1 VTQPVRLV
9 VYSDYLCPWCYLAEH
24 RLEQLRAE
32 AGGALELEW
41 RSFLLRPRPEPGR
54 DLLKFVRYTQSWL
67 RPASEPDA
75 PVFRVWESTEGP
87 PSHSV
92 PAHLAAK
99 AAAALGPD
107 AFAALHGRLLR
118 AYFEES
124 RDISAAAT
132 LRALWA
138 EAGLPEAAFASVGD
152 ERHLAET
159 LAEHDEAI
167 SLGITGVPAVR
178 VAGTD
183 AFVLGAQPLATYRR
197 WLERLRAG
205 VLDEAS

>member
-1 VTQPVRLV
+1 MERVALI

-24 RLEQLRAE
+24 RLGLLQREL
-32 AGGALELEW
+32 GDALALAW

-54 DLLKFVRYTQSWL
+54 ELERFVRYTQSWL
-67 RPASEPDA
+67 RPAAEPDA
-75 PVFRVWESTEGP
+75 PCFCVWQSSEGP

-92 PAHLAAK
+92 PAQLAAK
-99 AAAALGPD
+99 AAAALGPA
-107 AFAALHGRLLR
+107 AFAALHARLLR
-118 AYFEES
+118 GYFEQS
-124 RDISAAAT
+124 RDISAPET

-138 EAGLPEAAFASVGD
+138 EAGLPEAGFAACGD
-152 ERHLAET
+152 ERHLAQT
-159 LAEHDEAI
+159 LAEHGEAVA
-167 SLGITGVPAVR
+167 LGITGVPAVR

>member
-1 VTQPVRLV
+1 MRPVSLV

-24 RLEQLRAE
+24 RLAALQRELGDALR
-32 AGGALELEW
+32 LEW

-67 RPASEPDA
+67 RPAAEPDA
-75 PVFRVWESTEGP
+75 PRFQVWESTEGP
-87 PSHSV
+87 PSHSL

-99 AAAALGPD
+99 AAAALGPE
-107 AFAALHGRLLR
+107 AFAGLQAGLLR
-118 AYFEES
+118 GYFEQS
-124 RDISAAAT
+124 RDISAEPT
-132 LRALWA
+132 LRAIWC
-138 EAGLPEAAFASVGD
+138 EAGLPEAAFETASDPALV
-152 ERHLAET
+152 RRA
-159 LAEHDEAI
+159 LAEHDEAV

-183 AFVLGAQPLATYRR
+183 AFVVGAQPLATYRR
-197 WLERLRAG
+197 WIERLAAG

>member
-1 VTQPVRLV
+1 MEPVRLV

-24 RLEQLRAE
+24 RLGRLQREL
-32 AGGALELEW
+32 GGALALEW

-54 DLLKFVRYTQSWL
+54 ELEKFVRYTHSWL
-67 RPASEPDA
+67 RPAAEPDA
-75 PVFRVWESTEGP
+75 PVFRVWGSGEGP

-92 PAHLAAK
+92 PPHLAAK
-99 AAAALGPD
+99 AAAALGPE

-124 RDISAAAT
+124 RDISSAAT

-138 EAGLPEAAFASVGD
+138 EAGLPEAGFAACGD
-152 ERHLAET
+152 EGLVART
-159 LAEHDEAI
+159 LAEHDEAV

-197 WLERLRAG
+197 WVERLRGG